1 MTGAAADIAR
11 VRLLSP
17 ARRFIV
23 FVAAIAFV
31 LQSYITQTHIH
42 DGMPGLGGGVK
53 TTAEQLSAHGKIPA
67 DHRSADCPFC
77 QVIIHSGVFVAPV
90 AKAIQLPLVWIET
103 AMLAFTARADS
114 KSATPDWQSRAP
126 PRF

>member
-23 FVAAIAFV
+23 FVAALAFV

-42 DGMPGLGGGVK
+42 DRMPGSGDNVK
-53 TTAEQLSAHGKIPA
+53 TAAEQLSVHGKIPA
-67 DHRSADCPFC
+67 DHQSADCPFC
-77 QVIIHSGVFVAPV
+77 QAVIHSGAFVTPV
-90 AKAIQLPLVWIET
+90 AKAVQLPLVWIKT
-103 AMLAFTARADS
+103 VTLAFTARADS